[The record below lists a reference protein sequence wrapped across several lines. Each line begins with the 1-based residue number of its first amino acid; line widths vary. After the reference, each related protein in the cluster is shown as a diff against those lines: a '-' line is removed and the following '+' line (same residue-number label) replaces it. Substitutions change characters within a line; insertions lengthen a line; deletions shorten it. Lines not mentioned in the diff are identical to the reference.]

1 MSSHVTGVVYADGE
15 TVGSVEGNIYYY
27 FDTAFFGQIIL
38 LVVVLGLIVGFTIY
52 MLRDILKV

>member
-38 LVVVLGLIVGFTIY
+38 LIVAMFIIVGFAIY
-52 MLRDILKV
+52 MLKV

>member
-15 TVGSVEGNIYYY
+15 TVGSVEGDILYV
-27 FDTAFFGQIIL
+27 DTAFFGQI
-38 LVVVLGLIVGFTIY
+38 VVWIVFLGFIVGFAIY